1 MSKTTINQLSTQ
13 TRYDLALEIAPY
25 WDAVSVSVNIEV
37 YHVKK
42 MTDAHNKDCEGYS
55 KRLVQWLSDKQS
67 PIKDLL
73 AVLNAMGKQDAIDI
87 LLEKSG
93 SGQRVAPP
101 TFGTV
106 HYAAQPV
113 CTISPEALRQAVQEH
128 IGTLEATRYTGER
141 KCILDKAMAN
151 VKVLDASIAAAQRL
165 KKEEMTKCAEA
176 LRIINE
182 SYTRDINVAKKA
194 ATAANTALYATSV
207 RNRQVQHRRDTA
219 AEQIQTQTAE
229 DERTAYFFSKM
240 QE

>member
-1 MSKTTINQLSTQ
+1 MSNLTISLLSSSV
-13 TRYDLALEIAPY
+13 RYALALEMAPY
-25 WDAVSVSVNIEV
+25 WDAVSMNMNIESQ
-37 YHVKK
+37 HVKNV
-42 MTDAHNKDCEGYS
+42 TDASNKDAEGYS
-55 KRLVQWLSDKQS
+55 KRLVQWLSDKQR
-67 PIKDLL
+67 PISDLRK
-73 AVLNAMGKQDAIDI
+73 VLTAMGKQDALDI
-87 LLEKSG
+87 LLGKFG
-93 SGQRVAPP
+93 SGAPP
-101 TFGTV
+101 TIGTV
-106 HYAAQPV
+106 RYATTQPV
-113 CTISPEALRQAVQEH
+113 PDASVAALRQAVEESLGKPTAAH
-128 IGTLEATRYTGER
+128 YMGER

-229 DERTAYFFSKM
+229 DERTAYFFSQM